1 MPAAGEAGRHWLRNM
16 ERPLKQLRAT
26 VSSALSAAVVA
37 AAFYVVIVY
46 RAFGL
51 LDRSL
56 QLAYAEARA
65 DAEVLLVELV

>member
-1 MPAAGEAGRHWLRNM
+1 M
-16 ERPLKQLRAT
+16 ERPLKQLRAA
-26 VSSALSAAVVA
+26 VSSALSAAVV